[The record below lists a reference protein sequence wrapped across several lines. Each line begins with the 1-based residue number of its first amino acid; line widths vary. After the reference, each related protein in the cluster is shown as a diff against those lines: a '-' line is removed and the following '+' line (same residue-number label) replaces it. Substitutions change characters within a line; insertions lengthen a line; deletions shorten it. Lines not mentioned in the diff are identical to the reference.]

1 MLTFIA
7 FAGRLASPLLAF
19 VPGFNPKVVMV
30 LAGLLGVCAVIGG
43 PAGAVWLHMRGEVRS
58 AATVEQARCEI
69 SKAEDARANAESL
82 AALLDRIAKAEAD
95 EPKTP
100 AEEKKLCAKSKLCR
114 GPK

>member
-1 MLTFIA
+1 MAFLGQIA
-7 FAGRLASPLLAF
+7 WKALGWAMPGLSATWLYLLA
-19 VPGFNPKVVMV
+19 GG
-30 LAGLLGVCAVIGG
+30 LAASLIASVAFLQGQEGK
-43 PAGAVWLHMRGEVRS
+43 
-58 AATVEQARCEI
+58 AAAIVDEQAKCEI